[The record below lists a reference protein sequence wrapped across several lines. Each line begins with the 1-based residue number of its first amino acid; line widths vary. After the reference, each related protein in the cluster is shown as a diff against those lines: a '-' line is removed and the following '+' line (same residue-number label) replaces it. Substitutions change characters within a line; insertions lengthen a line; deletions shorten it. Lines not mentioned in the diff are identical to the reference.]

1 MVLHSKSLTDN
12 KYTKMGFFSTLWF
25 QFLATL
31 PLFVLI
37 LLGFLT
43 VKIGRWQKTITDSLT
58 RFTFYIA
65 IPIMLFQIMSHFSEH
80 SQINYTLLLVFFGGT
95 FIVFAF
101 GCLIASKVFKLNGSE
116 STLFAMGGIYTNTV
130 FVGIPIIKMLLGDNA
145 IPIVAIIVVF
155 NALILWTLASIS
167 IEFVQIGKLSFNS
180 ITKAFKNISKNPII
194 IGIFVGMVVN
204 FIGIPLPK
212 FINQSTKMVS
222 DMTAPLSLIV
232 LGMGLAE
239 YKIRDKLLITASICI
254 IKLTILPIVT
264 YILGILLGLPLLEL
278 QVIVLLS
285 SMSIAINCYMMAR
298 QFEVLQGPIASSLLI
313 STALSSITTPL
324 ILSIMTHL
332 PFTSI

>member
-1 MVLHSKSLTDN
+1 MEFL
-12 KYTKMGFFSTLWF
+12 STLWL

-37 LLGFLT
+37 LLGYLA

-58 RFTFYIA
+58 KFTFYIA
-65 IPIMLFQIMSHFSEH
+65 FPIMLFQIMSHFSEH
-80 SQINYTLLLVFFGGT
+80 SQIDIRLLLVFFGGS
-95 FIVFAF
+95 FIVFAI

-145 IPIVAIIVVF
+145 IPIVAIIVIF
-155 NALILWTLASIS
+155 NALILWTLATVS
-167 IEFVQIGKLSFNS
+167 IEFVQIGKLSYHS
-180 ITKAFKNISKNPII
+180 IIKAFKNVSKNPII
-194 IGIFVGMVVN
+194 LGIFAGIIVN
-204 FIGIPLPK
+204 YIGFPLPK

-239 YKIRDKLLITASICI
+239 YKIRDKLLITASICT
-254 IKLTILPIVT
+254 IKLAVLPIVT
-264 YILGILLGLPLLEL
+264 YILGKLLGLPILEL

-285 SMSIAINCYMMAR
+285 SVSIAINCYMMAR

-324 ILSIMTHL
+324 ILSIMMQL
-332 PFTSI
+332 PFTLS